1 MLRLC
6 EEAAELFIRSL
17 NGTATEMGLHGVG
30 LLLSLCL
37 WARTLGARAVEVSD
51 DGACL
56 SFSPSALPHS
66 SDSFSL
72 ILVLRAWYVGFYGR
86 GSGTARLTGH
96 PHRLWLFHHAVYFE
110 WLSPRV
116 SSHQMH
122 WMMLISRQGKVRLSK
137 WFDASTTAQRATI
150 MRDIVTLVLPRPS
163 VMCNVVEW
171 TSPPLPP
178 SSPSPSGTPVPSS
191 SVSLTRKLIYRR
203 YASLYFV
210 LCISDGDNELAALE
224 TVHLYVESLDKYF
237 GNVCELDV
245 IFNFDRAYFLADEL
259 FLGGHLQETNRATVL
274 RNARASDELAERVV
288 KFSEKDAAAR
298 RAAGVTSRV

>member
-1 MLRLC
+1 M
-6 EEAAELFIRSL
+6 
-17 NGTATEMGLHGVG
+17 
-30 LLLSLCL
+30 
-37 WARTLGARAVEVSD
+37 
-51 DGACL
+51 
-56 SFSPSALPHS
+56 
-66 SDSFSL
+66 
-72 ILVLRAWYVGFYGR
+72 
-86 GSGTARLTGH
+86 
-96 PHRLWLFHHAVYFE
+96 
-110 WLSPRV
+110 
-116 SSHQMH
+116 MH

-150 MRDIVTLVLPRPS
+150 MRDVVTLVLPRPS

-178 SSPSPSGTPVPSS
+178 SSPPASGSPVPPS
-191 SVSLTRKLIYRR
+191 SVSLARKLIYRR

-210 LCISDGDNELAALE
+210 LCISDGDNELSALE

-274 RNARASDELAERVV
+274 RNARAADELAERVV

>member
-1 MLRLC
+1 M
-6 EEAAELFIRSL
+6 
-17 NGTATEMGLHGVG
+17 
-30 LLLSLCL
+30 
-37 WARTLGARAVEVSD
+37 
-51 DGACL
+51 
-56 SFSPSALPHS
+56 
-66 SDSFSL
+66 
-72 ILVLRAWYVGFYGR
+72 
-86 GSGTARLTGH
+86 
-96 PHRLWLFHHAVYFE
+96 
-110 WLSPRV
+110 
-116 SSHQMH
+116 MH
-122 WMMLISRQGKVRLSK
+122 WMMLISRQGKVRLAK
-137 WFDASTTAQRATI
+137 WFDASTTAQRAAI
-150 MRDIVTLVLPRPS
+150 MRDVVTLVLPRPS

-178 SSPSPSGTPVPSS
+178 SSPSPSGSSASPSS
-191 SVSLTRKLIYRR
+191 ASLARKLIYRR

-259 FLGGHLQETNRATVL
+259 FLGGHLQESNRATVL
-274 RNARASDELAERVV
+274 RNARAADELAERVV